1 MGQKMTR
8 GQVQDLVAKFAIEN
22 PKYRA
27 ALLADP
33 KGIIER
39 QLNVTLGDAQIKAVS
54 ETANTAFVV
63 VPYVPAEGELNDA
76 DLEKV
81 AGGKQDIN
89 ASCTIIGLAA
99 AGNTVTQINL

>member
-1 MGQKMTR
+1 MTR
-8 GQVQDLVAKFAIEN
+8 GQVQDLVTKFAMEN

-27 ALLADP
+27 ALLSDP
-33 KGIIER
+33 KAIIER
-39 QLNVTLGDAQIKAVS
+39 QLNVTLGGVTIKAVS
-54 ETANTAFVV
+54 ESANVAYVV
-63 VPYVPAEGELNDA
+63 VPHVPGEGELSDA

-89 ASCTIIGLAA
+89 ANCTVIGLAA